1 MKRLLTVIA
10 GLVVLGVLGFFAL
23 AWWPAIAPISPSPPG
38 SFAPDLVAHGEALA
52 GGGFCAV
59 CHTAKGG
66 QTYAGGYPMQT
77 PFGIIYST
85 NITPDPE
92 TGIGT
97 WSEAAFTRAMHEG
110 VARDGSHLFPAFP
123 YDHFTKLSDDD
134 VKALYAYF
142 MTRPPVRSPAKAN
155 TIPFP
160 LNIRYLQAGWKL
172 LFFRPG
178 RYEPDAAKSAEWN
191 RGAYLALGLSHCGA
205 CHTPRN
211 LLGARK
217 GRRRL
222 CRRGGRQLD
231 RAGADSREP
240 LSCAVDSRRSCK
252 AICATA
258 LAFCMGSRRGRCLPF
273 RMVFPPFPN
282 RTCAPSRPTLP
293 TSTMRRTARRPSM
306 RRWRGQC
313 PMRLSARGRIS
324 TRTRASTPPP
334 ARHATTTRADA
345 ARGAAGPRAQ
355 QRGIPARSNQPDP
368 GRAARHQRSG
378 RDSRAS

>member
-1 MKRLLTVIA
+1 MKRVPAVIA
-10 GLVVLGVLGFFAL
+10 GLVVLGVLGFVTL
-23 AWWPAIAPISPSPPG
+23 AWRPAIAPISPPPPG
-38 SFAPDLVAHGEALA
+38 SFAPDLVAKGEALS

-59 CHTAKGG
+59 CHTAEGG
-66 QTYAGGYPMQT
+66 QIYAGGYPMQT

-123 YDHFTKLSDDD
+123 YDHFTKLSDND

-142 MTRPPVRSPAKAN
+142 MTRPPFRSPAKGN

-178 RYEPDAAKSAEWN
+178 RYEFDAAKSAEWN

-211 LLGARK
+211 LVGAEK
-217 GRRRL
+217 AG
-222 CRRGGRQLD
+222 D
-231 RAGADSREP
+231 AYAGAV
-240 LSCAVDSRRSCK
+240 VDNWI
-252 AICATA
+252 APALTA
-258 LAFCMGSRRGRCLPF
+258 ENPSP
-273 RMVFPPFPN
+273 
-282 RTCAPSRPTLP
+282 APWT
-293 TSTMRRTARRPSM
+293 
-306 RRWRGQC
+306 
-313 PMRLSARGRIS
+313 
-324 TRTRASTPPP
+324 
-334 ARHATTTRADA
+334 
-345 ARGAAGPRAQ
+345 
-355 QRGIPARSNQPDP
+355 
-368 GRAARHQRSG
+368 
-378 RDSRAS
+378 